1 MKKQTT
7 FRKTIEKVWK
17 NRAAIVI
24 AIAATVFMCGL
35 TVLEFVA
42 LRMEWNLPVLAYVT
56 GDSDSYIFEEYRSDE
71 MKLDESTEN
80 VLLEEDML
88 QDESQSWGA
97 QQEDIAQDESQ
108 SENSGQEDIVQ
119 GENQNKDDIVPGEGQ
134 SENVRQEDTAQ
145 GENSQEDVSQKE
157 NAQEND
163 SQQSASDEAEFP
175 YYIKV
180 NRRQNCITVYTLDEN
195 GEYTVPYKAMICS
208 TGLYNAT
215 PRGTFHLSTKYLWR
229 ELYGKVYGQYATRIT
244 GGVLFHS
251 VPYYKKS
258 KSALCTEKYNKLG
271 QQASMGCV
279 RLTVE
284 DAKWIADNCPSGTTV
299 EIYDDDDPGPLGKPE
314 AAHIDTDSPNKGW
327 DPTDPD
333 VDNPWHQL
341 SDDK

>member
-35 TVLEFVA
+35 TALEFVA

-71 MKLDESTEN
+71 MKLDDSTEN
-80 VLLEEDML
+80 VLLEEDMR
-88 QDESQSWGA
+88 QGKSQSRDDRQEDITQGESQSEKSGKDAA
-97 QQEDIAQDESQ
+97 QGESQ
-108 SENSGQEDIVQ
+108 SEN
-119 GENQNKDDIVPGEGQ
+119 
-134 SENVRQEDTAQ
+134 R
-145 GENSQEDVSQKE
+145 QEDVSQKE
-157 NAQEND
+157 NTQEKD
-163 SQQSASDEAEFP
+163 SQQSASDETEFP
-175 YYIKV
+175 YYIKI
-180 NRRQNCITVYTLDEN
+180 NRKQNCITVYTSDEN

-299 EIYDDDDPGPLGKPE
+299 EIYEDDDPGPLGKPE

-333 VDNPWHQL
+333 VENPWHQL
-341 SDDK
+341 SDDE

>member
-7 FRKTIEKVWK
+7 FRKTIEKVCK

-35 TVLEFVA
+35 TALEFVA

-71 MKLDESTEN
+71 MKLDDSTEN
-80 VLLEEDML
+80 VLLEEDMR
-88 QDESQSWGA
+88 QGKSQSRDDRQEDITQGESQSEKSGKDAA
-97 QQEDIAQDESQ
+97 QGESQ
-108 SENSGQEDIVQ
+108 SEN
-119 GENQNKDDIVPGEGQ
+119 
-134 SENVRQEDTAQ
+134 R
-145 GENSQEDVSQKE
+145 QEDVSQKE
-157 NAQEND
+157 NTQEKD
-163 SQQSASDEAEFP
+163 SQQSASDETEFP
-175 YYIKV
+175 YYIKI
-180 NRRQNCITVYTLDEN
+180 NRKQNCITIYTSDEN

-333 VDNPWHQL
+333 VENPWHQL
-341 SDDK
+341 SDDE

>member
-35 TVLEFVA
+35 TALEFVA

-71 MKLDESTEN
+71 MKLDDSTEN
-80 VLLEEDML
+80 VLLEEDMR
-88 QDESQSWGA
+88 QGKSQSRDDRQEDITQSESQSEKSGKDA
-97 QQEDIAQDESQ
+97 VQGESQ
-108 SENSGQEDIVQ
+108 SEN
-119 GENQNKDDIVPGEGQ
+119 
-134 SENVRQEDTAQ
+134 R
-145 GENSQEDVSQKE
+145 QEDVSQKE
-157 NAQEND
+157 NTQEKD
-163 SQQSASDEAEFP
+163 SQQPASDKTEFP
-175 YYIKV
+175 YYIKI
-180 NRRQNCITVYTLDEN
+180 NRKQNCITIYTSDEN

-333 VDNPWHQL
+333 VENPWHQL
-341 SDDK
+341 SDDE

>member
-35 TVLEFVA
+35 TALEFVA

-71 MKLDESTEN
+71 MKLDDSTEN
-80 VLLEEDML
+80 VLLEEDMR
-88 QDESQSWGA
+88 QGKSQSRDDRQEDITQGESQSEKSGKDAA
-97 QQEDIAQDESQ
+97 QGESQ
-108 SENSGQEDIVQ
+108 SEN
-119 GENQNKDDIVPGEGQ
+119 
-134 SENVRQEDTAQ
+134 R
-145 GENSQEDVSQKE
+145 QEDVSQKE
-157 NAQEND
+157 NTQEKD
-163 SQQSASDEAEFP
+163 SQQSASDETEFP
-175 YYIKV
+175 YYIKI
-180 NRRQNCITVYTLDEN
+180 NRKQNCITVYTSDEN

-333 VDNPWHQL
+333 VENPWHQL
-341 SDDK
+341 SDDE

>member
-71 MKLDESTEN
+71 MKLDDSTEN
-80 VLLEEDML
+80 VLLEEDMR
-88 QDESQSWGA
+88 QGKSQSRDDRQEDITQSESQSEKSGKDAA
-97 QQEDIAQDESQ
+97 QSESQ
-108 SENSGQEDIVQ
+108 SEN
-119 GENQNKDDIVPGEGQ
+119 
-134 SENVRQEDTAQ
+134 R
-145 GENSQEDVSQKE
+145 QEDVSQKE
-157 NAQEND
+157 NTQEKD
-163 SQQSASDEAEFP
+163 SQQSASDETEFP
-175 YYIKV
+175 YYIKI
-180 NRRQNCITVYTLDEN
+180 NRKQNCITIYTSDEN
-195 GEYTVPYKAMICS
+195 DEYTVPYKAMICS

-215 PRGTFHLSTKYLWR
+215 PCGTFHLSTKYLWR

-299 EIYDDDDPGPLGKPE
+299 EIYEDDDPGPLGKPE

-333 VDNPWHQL
+333 VANPWHQL
-341 SDDK
+341 SDDE

>member
-35 TVLEFVA
+35 TALEFVA

-80 VLLEEDML
+80 VMLEEDMR
-88 QDESQSWGA
+88 QGKSQSRDDR
-97 QQEDIAQDESQ
+97 QEDITQRESQ
-108 SENSGQEDIVQ
+108 SENSGKDAAQ
-119 GENQNKDDIVPGEGQ
+119 GESQ
-134 SENVRQEDTAQ
+134 SENR
-145 GENSQEDVSQKE
+145 QEDVSQKE
-157 NAQEND
+157 NTQEKD
-163 SQQSASDEAEFP
+163 SQQSASDETEFP
-175 YYIKV
+175 YYIKI
-180 NRRQNCITVYTLDEN
+180 NRKQNCITIYTSDEN

-333 VDNPWHQL
+333 VENPWHQL
-341 SDDK
+341 SDDE

>member
-35 TVLEFVA
+35 TALEFVA

-71 MKLDESTEN
+71 MKLDDSTEN
-80 VLLEEDML
+80 VLLEEDMR
-88 QDESQSWGA
+88 QGKSQSRDDRQEDITQGESQSEKSGKDAA
-97 QQEDIAQDESQ
+97 QGESQ
-108 SENSGQEDIVQ
+108 SEN
-119 GENQNKDDIVPGEGQ
+119 
-134 SENVRQEDTAQ
+134 R
-145 GENSQEDVSQKE
+145 QEDVSQKE
-157 NAQEND
+157 NTQKKD
-163 SQQSASDEAEFP
+163 SQQPASDETEFP
-175 YYIKV
+175 YYIKI
-180 NRRQNCITVYTLDEN
+180 NRKQNCITIYTSDEN

-333 VDNPWHQL
+333 VENPWHQL
-341 SDDK
+341 SDDE

>member
-35 TVLEFVA
+35 TALEFVA
-42 LRMEWNLPVLAYVT
+42 LQMEWNLPVLAYVT

-71 MKLDESTEN
+71 MKLDDSTEN
-80 VLLEEDML
+80 VLLEEDMRKGKS
-88 QDESQSWGA
+88 QSRDDRQEDITQSESQSEKSGKDA
-97 QQEDIAQDESQ
+97 VQGESQ
-108 SENSGQEDIVQ
+108 SEN
-119 GENQNKDDIVPGEGQ
+119 
-134 SENVRQEDTAQ
+134 R
-145 GENSQEDVSQKE
+145 QEDVSQKE
-157 NAQEND
+157 NTQEKD
-163 SQQSASDEAEFP
+163 SQQSASDETEFP
-175 YYIKV
+175 YYIKI
-180 NRRQNCITVYTLDEN
+180 NRKQNCITVYTSDEN

-333 VDNPWHQL
+333 VENPWHQL
-341 SDDK
+341 SDDE

>member
-35 TVLEFVA
+35 TALEFVA

-71 MKLDESTEN
+71 MKLDDSTEN
-80 VLLEEDML
+80 VLLEEDMR
-88 QDESQSWGA
+88 QGKSQSRDDRQEDITQGESQSEKSGKDAA
-97 QQEDIAQDESQ
+97 QGESQ
-108 SENSGQEDIVQ
+108 SEN
-119 GENQNKDDIVPGEGQ
+119 
-134 SENVRQEDTAQ
+134 R
-145 GENSQEDVSQKE
+145 QEDVSQKE
-157 NAQEND
+157 NTQEKD

-180 NRRQNCITVYTLDEN
+180 NRRQNCITVYTSDEN

-299 EIYDDDDPGPLGKPE
+299 EIYDNDDPGPLGKPE

-333 VDNPWHQL
+333 VENPWHQL
-341 SDDK
+341 SDDE

>member
-7 FRKTIEKVWK
+7 FHKTIEKVWK

-71 MKLDESTEN
+71 MKLDDSTEN
-80 VLLEEDML
+80 VLLEEDMR
-88 QDESQSWGA
+88 QGKSQSRDDRQEDITQSESQSEKSGKDAA
-97 QQEDIAQDESQ
+97 QGESQ
-108 SENSGQEDIVQ
+108 SEN
-119 GENQNKDDIVPGEGQ
+119 
-134 SENVRQEDTAQ
+134 R
-145 GENSQEDVSQKE
+145 QEDVSQKE
-157 NAQEND
+157 NTQEKD
-163 SQQSASDEAEFP
+163 SQQSASDETEFP
-175 YYIKV
+175 YYIKI
-180 NRRQNCITVYTLDEN
+180 NRKQNCVTVYTSDEN

-299 EIYDDDDPGPLGKPE
+299 EIYDDDDPGQLGKPE

-333 VDNPWHQL
+333 VENPWHQL
-341 SDDK
+341 SDDE

>member
-71 MKLDESTEN
+71 MKLDDSTEN
-80 VLLEEDML
+80 VLLEEDMR
-88 QDESQSWGA
+88 QGKSQSRDDRQEDITQSESQSEKSGKDAA
-97 QQEDIAQDESQ
+97 QSESQ
-108 SENSGQEDIVQ
+108 SEN
-119 GENQNKDDIVPGEGQ
+119 
-134 SENVRQEDTAQ
+134 R
-145 GENSQEDVSQKE
+145 QEDVSQKE
-157 NAQEND
+157 NIQEKD
-163 SQQSASDEAEFP
+163 SQQSASDETEFP
-175 YYIKV
+175 YYIKI
-180 NRRQNCITVYTLDEN
+180 NRKQNCITIYTSDEN

-333 VDNPWHQL
+333 VENPWHQL
-341 SDDK
+341 SEDE

>member
-35 TVLEFVA
+35 TTLEFVA

-80 VLLEEDML
+80 VMLEEDML
-88 QDESQSWGA
+88 QG
-97 QQEDIAQDESQ
+97 ESQ
-108 SENSGQEDIVQ
+108 SENSGKDITQ
-119 GENQNKDDIVPGEGQ
+119 GESQSEDDIVPGEGKN
-134 SENVRQEDTAQ
+134 ENVRQEDTVQ
-145 GENSQEDVSQKE
+145 GENQQEK
-157 NAQEND
+157 D

-180 NRRQNCITVYTLDEN
+180 NRRQNCITVYTSDEN
-195 GEYTVPYKAMICS
+195 GEYT
-208 TGLYNAT
+208 
-215 PRGTFHLSTKYLWR
+215 TKYLWR

-299 EIYDDDDPGPLGKPE
+299 EIYDNDDPGPLGKPE

-333 VDNPWHQL
+333 VANPWHQL
-341 SDDK
+341 SDDE

>member
-35 TVLEFVA
+35 TALEFVA

-71 MKLDESTEN
+71 MKLDDSTEN
-80 VLLEEDML
+80 VLLEEDMRQGKSQS
-88 QDESQSWGA
+88 QDDRQEDITQSESQSEKSGKDAA
-97 QQEDIAQDESQ
+97 QGESQ
-108 SENSGQEDIVQ
+108 SEN
-119 GENQNKDDIVPGEGQ
+119 
-134 SENVRQEDTAQ
+134 R
-145 GENSQEDVSQKE
+145 QEDVSQKE
-157 NAQEND
+157 NTQEKD
-163 SQQSASDEAEFP
+163 SQQSASDETEFP
-175 YYIKV
+175 YYIKI
-180 NRRQNCITVYTLDEN
+180 NRKQNCITVYTSDEN

-333 VDNPWHQL
+333 VENPWHQL
-341 SDDK
+341 SDDE

>member
-35 TVLEFVA
+35 TALEFVA
-42 LRMEWNLPVLAYVT
+42 LQMEWNLPVLAYVT

-71 MKLDESTEN
+71 MKLDDSTEN
-80 VLLEEDML
+80 VLLEEDMRKGKS
-88 QDESQSWGA
+88 QSRDDRQEDITQSESQSEKSGKDA
-97 QQEDIAQDESQ
+97 VQGESQ
-108 SENSGQEDIVQ
+108 SEN
-119 GENQNKDDIVPGEGQ
+119 
-134 SENVRQEDTAQ
+134 R
-145 GENSQEDVSQKE
+145 QEDVSQKE
-157 NAQEND
+157 NTQEKD
-163 SQQSASDEAEFP
+163 SQQPASDKTEFP
-175 YYIKV
+175 YYIKI
-180 NRRQNCITVYTLDEN
+180 NRRQNCITVYTSDEN

-333 VDNPWHQL
+333 VENPWHQL
-341 SDDK
+341 SDDE

>member
-35 TVLEFVA
+35 TALEFVA

-71 MKLDESTEN
+71 MKLDDSTEN
-80 VLLEEDML
+80 VLLEEDMR
-88 QDESQSWGA
+88 QGKSQSRDDRQEDITQGESQSEKSGKDAA
-97 QQEDIAQDESQ
+97 QGESQ
-108 SENSGQEDIVQ
+108 SEN
-119 GENQNKDDIVPGEGQ
+119 
-134 SENVRQEDTAQ
+134 R
-145 GENSQEDVSQKE
+145 QEDVSQKE
-157 NAQEND
+157 NTQEKD
-163 SQQSASDEAEFP
+163 SQQSASDETEFP
-175 YYIKV
+175 YYIKI
-180 NRRQNCITVYTLDEN
+180 NRKQNCITVYTSDEN

-333 VDNPWHQL
+333 VANPWHQL
-341 SDDK
+341 SDDE

>member
-71 MKLDESTEN
+71 MKLDDSTEN
-80 VLLEEDML
+80 VLLEEDMR
-88 QDESQSWGA
+88 QGKSQSRDDRQEDITQSESQSEKSGKDAA
-97 QQEDIAQDESQ
+97 QSESQ
-108 SENSGQEDIVQ
+108 SEN
-119 GENQNKDDIVPGEGQ
+119 
-134 SENVRQEDTAQ
+134 R
-145 GENSQEDVSQKE
+145 QEDVSQKE
-157 NAQEND
+157 NTQEKD
-163 SQQSASDEAEFP
+163 SQQSTSDETEFP
-175 YYIKV
+175 YYIKI
-180 NRRQNCITVYTLDEN
+180 NRKQNCITIYTSDEN

-215 PRGTFHLSTKYLWR
+215 PCGTFHLSTKYLWR

-299 EIYDDDDPGPLGKPE
+299 EIYEDDDPGPLGKPE

-333 VDNPWHQL
+333 VANPWHQL
-341 SDDK
+341 SDDE

>member
-35 TVLEFVA
+35 TALEFVA

-71 MKLDESTEN
+71 MKLDDSTEN
-80 VLLEEDML
+80 VLLEEDMR
-88 QDESQSWGA
+88 QGKSQSRDDRQEDITQSESQSEKSGKDAA
-97 QQEDIAQDESQ
+97 QSESQ
-108 SENSGQEDIVQ
+108 SEN
-119 GENQNKDDIVPGEGQ
+119 
-134 SENVRQEDTAQ
+134 R
-145 GENSQEDVSQKE
+145 QEDVSQKE
-157 NAQEND
+157 NTQEKD
-163 SQQSASDEAEFP
+163 SQQSASDETEFP
-175 YYIKV
+175 YYIKI
-180 NRRQNCITVYTLDEN
+180 NRKQNCITIYTSDES

-333 VDNPWHQL
+333 VENPWHQL
-341 SDDK
+341 SDDE

>member
-71 MKLDESTEN
+71 MKLDDSTEN
-80 VLLEEDML
+80 VLLEEDMR
-88 QDESQSWGA
+88 QGKSQSRDDRQEDITQSESQSEKSGKDAA
-97 QQEDIAQDESQ
+97 QSESQ
-108 SENSGQEDIVQ
+108 SEN
-119 GENQNKDDIVPGEGQ
+119 
-134 SENVRQEDTAQ
+134 R
-145 GENSQEDVSQKE
+145 QEDVSQKE
-157 NAQEND
+157 NIQKKD
-163 SQQSASDEAEFP
+163 SQQPASDETEFP
-175 YYIKV
+175 YYIKI
-180 NRRQNCITVYTLDEN
+180 NRKQNCITIYTSDEN

-333 VDNPWHQL
+333 VENPWHQL
-341 SDDK
+341 SDDE

>member
-35 TVLEFVA
+35 TALEFVA

-71 MKLDESTEN
+71 MKLDGSTEN
-80 VLLEEDML
+80 VLLEEDMRKGKS
-88 QDESQSWGA
+88 QSRDDRQEDITQSESQSEKSGKDA
-97 QQEDIAQDESQ
+97 VQGESQ
-108 SENSGQEDIVQ
+108 SEN
-119 GENQNKDDIVPGEGQ
+119 
-134 SENVRQEDTAQ
+134 R
-145 GENSQEDVSQKE
+145 QEDVSQKE
-157 NAQEND
+157 NTQEKD
-163 SQQSASDEAEFP
+163 SQQPASDKTEFP
-175 YYIKV
+175 YYIKI
-180 NRRQNCITVYTLDEN
+180 NRRQNCITVYTSDEN

-333 VDNPWHQL
+333 VENPWHQL
-341 SDDK
+341 SDDE